1 MVHRIRIRRQGPHN
15 RDCWCCQL
23 RMALRH
29 RNHRIGDRAQQR
41 KGVRLPLFTAP
52 LEKRHDGLLLLLLL
66 CALGTTHASAKAGGP
81 DMFYSVDRSGLYQTG
96 GTLDLWQQD
105 PVLGRPFWRLPDSFE
120 AGDLRA
126 HVAELFPDGL
136 SLHGWQYMVE
146 RHDFIRPTNSDA
158 LFVNHNM
165 VVELVFEYVRRA
177 VFPSRRSR
185 FQSFFAWE
193 SLEMARAFRK
203 EGQAL
208 YRVGSSSI
216 FRADQSW
223 LTLGVQNAIASLS
236 AHRYWSG
243 APSGTPRWEIL
254 LAPPVRVMERI
265 D

>member
-1 MVHRIRIRRQGPHN
+1 
-15 RDCWCCQL
+15 
-23 RMALRH
+23 
-29 RNHRIGDRAQQR
+29 
-41 KGVRLPLFTAP
+41 
-52 LEKRHDGLLLLLLL
+52 
-66 CALGTTHASAKAGGP
+66 
-81 DMFYSVDRSGLYQTG
+81 MFYSVDRSGLYQTG

-105 PVLGRPFWRLPDSFE
+105 PRLGRPFWRLPDWFE
-120 AGDLRA
+120 ADDLRA

-177 VFPSRRSR
+177 VFPSRCSR

-203 EGQAL
+203 EGQA
-208 YRVGSSSI
+208 SSGLHERWSLI
-216 FRADQSW
+216 QPARGGPGRAGTNHDRATDGRRDRRSAAR
-223 LTLGVQNAIASLS
+223 GNYGRRAAANAR
-236 AHRYWSG
+236 HRWV
-243 APSGTPRWEIL
+243 P
-254 LAPPVRVMERI
+254 

>member
-1 MVHRIRIRRQGPHN
+1 
-15 RDCWCCQL
+15 
-23 RMALRH
+23 MARSDVGAFVCPCH
-29 RNHRIGDRAQQR
+29 G
-41 KGVRLPLFTAP
+41 AP
-52 LEKRHDGLLLLLLL
+52 EKRHDGLLVMLLLLLL
-66 CALGTTHASAKAGGP
+66 CALRTTQGSAKAGGP
-81 DMFYSVDRSGLYQTG
+81 EMFYSVDRSGLYQTG

-105 PVLGRPFWRLPDSFE
+105 PVLGRPFWRLPDWFE
-120 AGDLRA
+120 ADDLRA

-136 SLHGWQYMVE
+136 SLHGWQFMVE

-177 VFPSRRSR
+177 VFPSRCSR

-193 SLEMARAFRK
+193 SLEMAKAFRK

-208 YRVGSSSI
+208 YRVESSSI

-243 APSGTPRWEIL
+243 ASSGTPRWEIL
-254 LAPPVRVMERI
+254 LAPPVRIMERV

>member
-1 MVHRIRIRRQGPHN
+1 
-15 RDCWCCQL
+15 
-23 RMALRH
+23 
-29 RNHRIGDRAQQR
+29 
-41 KGVRLPLFTAP
+41 
-52 LEKRHDGLLLLLLL
+52 
-66 CALGTTHASAKAGGP
+66 
-81 DMFYSVDRSGLYQTG
+81 MFYSVDRSGLYQTG

-105 PVLGRPFWRLPDSFE
+105 PVLGRPFWRLPDWFE
-120 AGDLRA
+120 ADDLRT

-136 SLHGWQYMVE
+136 SQHGWQYMVE

-177 VFPSRRSR
+177 VFPSRGSR
-185 FQSFFAWE
+185 FQSFFGWE

-208 YRVGSSSI
+208 YRVESSSI

-243 APSGTPRWEIL
+243 APIRYPSVGNTPCP
-254 LAPPVRVMERI
+254 ACPCYGAH
-265 D
+265 

>member
-1 MVHRIRIRRQGPHN
+1 
-15 RDCWCCQL
+15 
-23 RMALRH
+23 
-29 RNHRIGDRAQQR
+29 
-41 KGVRLPLFTAP
+41 
-52 LEKRHDGLLLLLLL
+52 
-66 CALGTTHASAKAGGP
+66 
-81 DMFYSVDRSGLYQTG
+81 MFYSVDRRGFYRTG

-105 PVLGRPFWRLPDSFE
+105 PLGRPFWRLPDWFE
-120 AGDLRA
+120 ADDLRA

-146 RHDFIRPTNSDA
+146 RHDFIRPTK

-193 SLEMARAFRK
+193 SLEMAKASRK

-208 YRVGSSSI
+208 YRVDSSSV

-223 LTLGVQNAIASLS
+223 MTIGVQNTIASLCG
-236 AHRYWSG
+236 HRYWSG
-243 APSGTPRWEIL
+243 APSGTPRWETL
-254 LAPPVRVMERI
+254 LAPPIRIMERI

>member
-1 MVHRIRIRRQGPHN
+1 M
-15 RDCWCCQL
+15 
-23 RMALRH
+23 
-29 RNHRIGDRAQQR
+29 
-41 KGVRLPLFTAP
+41 
-52 LEKRHDGLLLLLLL
+52 LLLL
-66 CALGTTHASAKAGGP
+66 CALGTTQGSAKAGGP
-81 DMFYSVDRSGLYQTG
+81 EMFYSVDRSGLYQTG

-105 PVLGRPFWRLPDSFE
+105 PVLGRPFWRLPDWFE
-120 AGDLRA
+120 ADDLRA
-126 HVAELFPDGL
+126 HVAKLFPDGL

-146 RHDFIRPTNSDA
+146 RHDFIRPTSSDA

-208 YRVGSSSI
+208 YRVESNSI

-223 LTLGVQNAIASLS
+223 LTLGVQNAIASLF

-243 APSGTPRWEIL
+243 APCGKFSLLRLSALWSALIRSPRDY
-254 LAPPVRVMERI
+254 ASVCSRT
-265 D
+265 

>member
-1 MVHRIRIRRQGPHN
+1 QFI
-15 RDCWCCQL
+15 
-23 RMALRH
+23 
-29 RNHRIGDRAQQR
+29 
-41 KGVRLPLFTAP
+41 
-52 LEKRHDGLLLLLLL
+52 
-66 CALGTTHASAKAGGP
+66 
-81 DMFYSVDRSGLYQTG
+81 
-96 GTLDLWQQD
+96 
-105 PVLGRPFWRLPDSFE
+105 
-120 AGDLRA
+120 
-126 HVAELFPDGL
+126 
-136 SLHGWQYMVE
+136 VE

-208 YRVGSSSI
+208 YRVESNSI

-223 LTLGVQNAIASLS
+223 LTLGFQTAIPPPP
-236 AHRYWSG
+236 AHLFWSG
-243 APSGTPRWEIL
+243 PPSGPPGWKIL
-254 LAPPVRVMERI
+254 LAPPVRIMERI